1 MLNFFGNY
9 KLLSPQVKFMVA
21 GQATLQLINATFVI
35 CLNLYM
41 AKEGY
46 NDPEIGAFASLRF
59 LAIML
64 LAFPLGFFIRGKA
77 LKPLFIIAGITVP
90 LFALLLT
97 QAVGNNNNAQI
108 NLFMLLWGV
117 SFALMRVSSLPFV
130 LRNVQPQF
138 QQEAISLNY
147 STWSFTMFLAGIFGF
162 VSLTY
167 FPVLFSEAMLL
178 KGSSIIGFASVIF
191 FVAIGKK
198 EIVNKEEKKTTF
210 NLKQYDWASIG
221 KALAPNLIIAV
232 GAGLTIQFINLFF
245 YNVYGMDTSTF
256 SLIVSLTA
264 ILIFGA
270 ALITP
275 YIKKRFDYEIGIT
288 FVQSLA
294 ILCLIILATT
304 QFYSHLGIALIIAV
318 VFFIIRQPLM
328 NMAGPITT
336 DLAMN
341 YVGKKNHEIIAA
353 LSVSMWSG
361 SWFISG
367 QIFKWLRSMNL
378 DYVYIFLITAVLYT
392 VAVFM
397 YYLLIKSYKKR
408 LANA

>member
-1 MLNFFGNY
+1 MFKLIGNY
-9 KLLSPQVKFMVA
+9 KLLSPQVKLMVA

-64 LAFPLGFFIRGKA
+64 LAFPLGFFIKGKA
-77 LKPLFIIAGITVP
+77 LKPLFIISGITVP

-97 QAVGNNNNAQI
+97 QAVGNHDNTQI
-108 NLFMLLWGV
+108 NLYMLLWGV

-130 LRNVQPQF
+130 LRNVQPEF

-167 FPVLFSEAMLL
+167 FPHVFSEAALL
-178 KGSSIIGFASVIF
+178 KGSSIIGFVSLVF
-191 FVAIGKK
+191 FIAIGKK

-210 NLKQYDWASIG
+210 NLKLYDWPSIL

-367 QIFKWLRSMNL
+367 QIFKWLRSMDL
-378 DYVYIFLITAVLYT
+378 DYVYIFLITAVLYI

-408 LANA
+408 MLNA